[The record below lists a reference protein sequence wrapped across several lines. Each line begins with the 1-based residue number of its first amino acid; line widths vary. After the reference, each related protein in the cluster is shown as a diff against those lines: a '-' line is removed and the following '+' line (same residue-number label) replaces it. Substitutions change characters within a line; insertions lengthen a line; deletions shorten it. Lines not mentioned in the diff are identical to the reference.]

1 MTDFLVVS
9 SVQVLE
15 SIRREVAILETAK
28 SEVVVLEKGI
38 QGPPGPP
45 GAGNVLQVRFELAA
59 PQAEFTLPGTPINGV
74 CLFSLNGILQHEYVC
89 AANVVSIDPPAEVS
103 DSIMITWWQYA

>member
-15 SIRREVAILETAK
+15 STKREVVVLETAK

-38 QGPPGPP
+38 LGPPGPP
-45 GAGNVLQVRFELAA
+45 GAGNVLQAHFELAA
-59 PQAEFTLPGTPINGV
+59 PQADFVLPGTPINGV

-89 AANVVSIDPPAEVS
+89 AANVVSIDPPAQAQ
-103 DSIMITWWQYA
+103 DTIMITWWQHA